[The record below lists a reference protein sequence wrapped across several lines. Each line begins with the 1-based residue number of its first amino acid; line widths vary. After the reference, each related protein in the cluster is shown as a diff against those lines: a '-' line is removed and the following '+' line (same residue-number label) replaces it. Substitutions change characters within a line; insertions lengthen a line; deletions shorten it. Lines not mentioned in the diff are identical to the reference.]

1 MKPPPTDFQLLR
13 AIYERHRGDY
23 LTSIKKGGHAK
34 IAVPIDIPAIAQDI
48 GADADTVFG
57 RLYHHLDPLY
67 GTQNEDGSRKSSSS
81 RSRGRRRTGS
91 TSRFL
96 RPRSPVFGSNVDAIS
111 GHFGSQSSPPGSRSA
126 RSSSRS
132 LSPLRRPNRAPF
144 AYPWRER
151 VAEARAAAPPSR
163 EHAVD
168 LAGVGADAQPSR
180 IARYD
185 GTASS
190 SRCSRSSRT
199 ARLRARPS
207 RSG

>member
-67 GTQNEDGSRKSSSS
+67 GTQNEDGSRKSL
-81 RSRGRRRTGS
+81 
-91 TSRFL
+91 FI
-96 RPRSPVFGSNVDAIS
+96 A
-111 GHFGSQSSPPGSRSA
+111 QPGTTKDRINF
-126 RSSSRS
+126 
-132 LSPLRRPNRAPF
+132 PLLEAALAGLWQQRPNRAPF

-151 VAEARAAAPPSR
+151 VCRGAGRSFAPEPRA
-163 EHAVD
+163 
-168 LAGVGADAQPSR
+168 
-180 IARYD
+180 
-185 GTASS
+185 
-190 SRCSRSSRT
+190 CSR
-199 ARLRARPS
+199 PS
-207 RSG
+207 WCRR